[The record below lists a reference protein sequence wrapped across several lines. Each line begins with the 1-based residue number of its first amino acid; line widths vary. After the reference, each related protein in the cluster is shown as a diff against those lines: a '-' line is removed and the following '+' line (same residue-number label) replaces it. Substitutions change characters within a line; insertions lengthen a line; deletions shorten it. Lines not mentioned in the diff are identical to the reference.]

1 MGLAPDDQ
9 RKRDEVVEQAHAE
22 EGQPDAAVPRHRATG
37 EAQEEQKCH
46 SREADPQGDDGKRRQ
61 RLDGDADEKE

>member
-22 EGQPDAAVPRHRATG
+22 EGQPENQHGVGTCLNAVSGGPAAEDVRSWRS
-37 EAQEEQKCH
+37 E
-46 SREADPQGDDGKRRQ
+46 
-61 RLDGDADEKE
+61 